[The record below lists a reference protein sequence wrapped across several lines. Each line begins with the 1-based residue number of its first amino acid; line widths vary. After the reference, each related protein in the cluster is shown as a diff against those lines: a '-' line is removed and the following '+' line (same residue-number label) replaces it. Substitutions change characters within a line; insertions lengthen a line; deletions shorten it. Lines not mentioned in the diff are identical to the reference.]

1 MVHIELREF
10 GQDEWNGIVSSMDA
24 LSLMQ
29 TWEFGE
35 AKAKTGNWTV
45 SRAVF
50 RKGAEIVGAA
60 QFAIRTI
67 PVLNRGLVWVNRA
80 PLLANGSHN
89 ETDVYLEILEELRR
103 HWMDKRKMYLRM
115 APPLAAS
122 EENYALVQR
131 AGYSRATSTDGWIS
145 EMLDL
150 DLSVDELRKN
160 LDGKWR
166 NCLSKAERCH
176 VECEIGSTDDLM
188 DELLGDYEA
197 LLARIGSGASL
208 PPALVRSLQELLPP
222 SRKMVICAAR
232 QAGRRLGSI
241 LIAPYSDKS
250 MYLIGA
256 INDEGRKVNA
266 NHHLI
271 WNAIC
276 EMKRRGVKWFDL
288 GGVHPDDT
296 PPGILHFKRGIRGT
310 PYRLMGDVDAMRD
323 GWLNR
328 MIRARIGN
336 RR

>member
-1 MVHIELREF
+1 MVHMELREF
-10 GQDEWNGIVSSMDA
+10 GQDEWNGIVSRMDA

-35 AKAKTGNWTV
+35 AKAKTGNWTAT
-45 SRAVF
+45 RAVF

-60 QFAIRTI
+60 QFAVRT
-67 PVLNRGLVWVNRA
+67 VLNRGLVWVNRA

-131 AGYSRATSTDGWIS
+131 AGYSRATTTDGWVS

-160 LDGKWR
+160 LHGKWR
-166 NCLSKAERCH
+166 NCLIKAERCQ
-176 VECEIGSTDDLM
+176 VECEIGSTDGLM
-188 DELLGDYEA
+188 DELLGDYRA
-197 LLARIGSGASL
+197 LLGRIGPGASL
-208 PPALVRSLQELLPP
+208 PPALVRTLQDLLPA

-241 LIAPYSDKS
+241 LIVPYGDKS

-256 INDEGRKVNA
+256 INHEGRKVNA
-266 NHHLI
+266 NHHLV

-276 EMKRRGVKWFDL
+276 EMKERGFKWFDL

-296 PPGILHFKRGIRGT
+296 PPGILHFKRGVRGT
-310 PYRLMGDVDAMRD
+310 PYRLMGDVDAARD
-323 GWLNR
+323 SWLNR
-328 MIRARIGN
+328 IIRARVGYG
-336 RR
+336 R